1 VAGFRIDDS
10 ELRTLAADL
19 TRAGDVA
26 APGLRSA
33 LNDSSRAIRDA
44 MKADA
49 SKSKSFRFANDIS
62 VGNIGDL
69 EREIGAEKGG
79 AGSLAHIAYFGGAN
93 GGGGTVRDP
102 QKALDDEAGTF
113 ESAIG
118 DAAEDIL

>member
-1 VAGFRIDDS
+1 MSGFSIDDS

-19 TRAGDVA
+19 TAAGDA
-26 APGLRSA
+26 ATP
-33 LNDSSRAIRDA
+33 AIRRALDESGGRIRSA

-49 SKSKSFRFANDIS
+49 AKSRHFRFAKDIS
-62 VGNIGDL
+62 MGSTGDL

-102 QKALDDEAGTF
+102 QQALDDEAPNF
-113 ESAIG
+113 EDALG
-118 DAAEDIL
+118 DVAEDIL